1 MSWKVLNQCNNR
13 DLKPENFLLLDERP
27 ETTLK
32 VIDFGLSKVF
42 SKLKEQKAQAKVSMT
57 TRAGTVNII
66 FGRKLMRHQPYYIS
80 PEVLAGNYDESCDIW
95 SAGVIL
101 YILLCGYPPFYGN
114 TDAQILE
121 AVKKGYYDFS
131 SEFFWS
137 E

>member
-66 FGRKLMRHQPYYIS
+66 FGRKLMKY
-80 PEVLAGNYDESCDIW
+80 
-95 SAGVIL
+95 
-101 YILLCGYPPFYGN
+101 
-114 TDAQILE
+114 
-121 AVKKGYYDFS
+121 
-131 SEFFWS
+131 
-137 E
+137 